1 MENSGNLRPAIR
13 TQSWDD
19 KVRNGHMLDVS
30 ALPLKENLDIAV
42 KLLWRFKQCKI
53 SPDDYI

>member
-1 MENSGNLRPAIR
+1 MV
-13 TQSWDD
+13 DC
-19 KVRNGHMLDVS
+19 S
-30 ALPLKENLDIAV
+30 ALALKENLNIGV